1 MGLEGQAE
9 CGKRRR
15 GNTFNEIVVCVVLV
29 VIVLSHLA
37 EYPQKWRYSK
47 KMDFLNYC
55 G

>member
-9 CGKRRR
+9 CGKRR

-37 EYPQKWRYSK
+37 EHPQKWRYSK
-47 KMDFLNYC
+47 KMDF
-55 G
+55 